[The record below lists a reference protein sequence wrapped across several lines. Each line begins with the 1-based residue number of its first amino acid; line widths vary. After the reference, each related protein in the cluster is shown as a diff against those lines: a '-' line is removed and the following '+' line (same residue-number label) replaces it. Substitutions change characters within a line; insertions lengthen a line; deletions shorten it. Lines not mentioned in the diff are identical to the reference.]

1 MDVDSKKPKR
11 ERIEDLI
18 QSLRSEIGMTTY
30 KFRLGRLWY
39 QSDELLERTKKHL
52 KNYGCYES
60 TFGDLCLKTSTVFN
74 VGDIVYR
81 ILSGKYVYIE
91 SREITYEDNKIV
103 IELKLDYK

>member
-1 MDVDSKKPKR
+1 MESKKPKR

-18 QSLRSEIGMTTY
+18 QSLKSEIGMTTY

-39 QSDELLERTKKHL
+39 HSDEILEKTKKRL
-52 KNYGCYES
+52 KDYGCYES
-60 TFGDLCLKTSTVFN
+60 RFGDLYLEISTSIVFN
-74 VGDIVYR
+74 AGDIVYR
-81 ILSGKYVYIE
+81 FLSDKYVYIE